1 MFSSR
6 STFQGSFLIRL
17 VLHPFQFAHINSLS
31 FLYKVPISFTMSFFT
46 SHPINRSH
54 YSVSRTIYDTTQN
67 PVPSSFPSIL
77 PDIFSR
83 HLADEDFKLIYV
95 RDGVSHYEIDSLP
108 RRHLQHVLIDY
119 GRYIIQCANL
129 SHSGDRWNNQL
140 PSWLLEEV
148 SMPHPT
154 SLCTEFD
161 DVAYLDAIASK
172 SDLLSYWNELT
183 NAGRM
188 VLAWIKELRYRCS
201 RRKGLTW
208 RIPSDHLLLHSDSD
222 TAGPPTDYH
231 SSEQDDSLTST
242 RPANIA
248 ERRRLANRRRR
259 REQRIRRRHIEDQ
272 TVPAAPSSTSNP
284 TPFSAL
290 ATNVST
296 NLVWSD
302 EIPSFLVHPLPAA
315 PSSIPPILGDITN
328 TIFPSVPVTAPHS
341 PAPLIDL
348 PSRPATADIPGLH
361 LSPIITDLTA
371 SPRSMEVDVPD
382 AQHSPSLWD
391 ADIDSMVH
399 DFQQDGSFISYD
411 TWPQFTAQ
419 SYRAHA
425 RPPAGSVSPT
435 PAGALILHPL
445 CSQHAINNQLSA
457 VVPYQ
462 NTTSAEQTR
471 WSWLYDDLPST
482 LNGIAHIEELSSDT
496 DL

>member
-1 MFSSR
+1 
-6 STFQGSFLIRL
+6 
-17 VLHPFQFAHINSLS
+17 
-31 FLYKVPISFTMSFFT
+31 
-46 SHPINRSH
+46 
-54 YSVSRTIYDTTQN
+54 
-67 PVPSSFPSIL
+67 
-77 PDIFSR
+77 
-83 HLADEDFKLIYV
+83 
-95 RDGVSHYEIDSLP
+95 
-108 RRHLQHVLIDY
+108 
-119 GRYIIQCANL
+119 
-129 SHSGDRWNNQL
+129 
-140 PSWLLEEV
+140 
-148 SMPHPT
+148 MPHPT

-272 TVPAAPSSTSNP
+272 TVSAAPSSTSNP

-382 AQHSPSLWD
+382 APHSPSLWD